1 MFILRVLRV
10 NLEGFYD
17 GEGRFRSRMILEG
30 FRIPK

>member
-1 MFILRVLRV
+1 V

-30 FRIPK
+30 FRILECFLGLL